1 MRTIAIGDIHGCSSS
16 LCGLIDYAGINE
28 GDTVV
33 TLGDY
38 VDRGPDTKGVI
49 DTILELRER
58 TRVVS
63 LMGNHEIMM
72 LEARDSAPALARWM
86 GEGVGG
92 NSTIASYEGESLQ
105 SIPAQHWEFIEG
117 GLPFHESE
125 SHFFVHANAASHLA
139 LKDQDPFML
148 FWEKFRKVP
157 AHRSGKIMVCGH
169 TAQKNGGPANLGH
182 AICIDTW
189 AYGGQWLTALDVESG
204 TYWQCNEEGERRSNN
219 ISLHFDA

>member
-1 MRTIAIGDIHGCSSS
+1 
-16 LCGLIDYAGINE
+16 LIDYAGINE
-28 GDTVV
+28 EDTVV

-72 LEARDSAPALARWM
+72 LEARDSGVALARWM

-92 NSTIASYEGESLQ
+92 SSTVASYGGDSLQ
-105 SIPAQHWEFIEG
+105 SIPVQHWEFIEG

-125 SHFFVHANAASHLA
+125 RHLFVHANAASHLA
-139 LKDQDPFML
+139 LEDQDPFML

-157 AHRSGKIMVCGH
+157 PHRSGKTMVCGH
-169 TAQKNGGPANLGH
+169 TAQKGGVPANLGH

-189 AYGGQWLTALDVESG
+189 AYGGQWLTALDVQSG
-204 TYWQCNEEGERRSNN
+204 TYWQCNEVGEERSDNV
-219 ISLHFDA
+219 SRHLSA

>member
-1 MRTIAIGDIHGCSSS
+1 
-16 LCGLIDYAGINE
+16 LIDYAGINE
-28 GDTVV
+28 EDTVV

-72 LEARDSAPALARWM
+72 LEARDSGVALARWM

-92 NSTIASYEGESLQ
+92 SSTVASYGGDSLQ
-105 SIPAQHWEFIEG
+105 SIPVQHWEFIEG

-125 SHFFVHANAASHLA
+125 RHLFVHANAASHLA
-139 LKDQDPFML
+139 LEDQDPFML

-157 AHRSGKIMVCGH
+157 PHRSGKTMVCGH
-169 TAQKNGGPANLGH
+169 TAQKGGVPANLGH

-189 AYGGQWLTALDVESG
+189 AYGGQWLTALDVQSG
-204 TYWQCNEEGERRSNN
+204 TYWQCNEAGEERSDNV
-219 ISLHFDA
+219 SRHLSA